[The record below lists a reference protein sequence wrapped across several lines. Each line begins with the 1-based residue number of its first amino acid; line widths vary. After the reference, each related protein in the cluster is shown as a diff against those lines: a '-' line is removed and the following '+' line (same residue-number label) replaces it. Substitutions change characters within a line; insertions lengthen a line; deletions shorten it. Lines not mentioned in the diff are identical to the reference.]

1 MNQAQITG
9 DDALVSTIGALSVAA
24 VEFHETGS
32 AHHAVLPP
40 GYKLEDITGAIEA
53 AEPNPNRKKGKVLL
67 NDVASFT
74 QYLTKH
80 AVPASCNIYADPDN
94 RTLVGVLND
103 HTEEDYT
110 AGWRDHRAVY
120 TAEYSR
126 EFALWLAQDG
136 VKMEQ
141 EDFAVFLED
150 NIADVVEPSGEALLQ
165 VALTLQ
171 AKTEVNFKSHRRLDN
186 GQVQFGYSE
195 NTSSTAGADGSL
207 EIPREFTIG
216 LRVFKHAPEGYRIK
230 ARLKY
235 RLGAGKLKFWYELD
249 RPANVVEDAFK
260 GYVIGAQAS
269 GFTVLMG
276 KP

>member
-1 MNQAQITG
+1 MTQPKILGEASMI
-9 DDALVSTIGALSVAA
+9 DTIGALTAA
-24 VEFHETGS
+24 AIEIKKTGD

-40 GYKLEDITGAIEA
+40 GYQLQELTKAVEA
-53 AEPNPNRKKGKVLL
+53 AASNPNRKTGAVTLS
-67 NDVASFT
+67 DVASFT
-74 QYLTKH
+74 QYLKDQAPLT
-80 AVPASCNIYADPDN
+80 STYIYADPDS
-94 RTLVGVLND
+94 RRLTAILND
-103 HTEEDYT
+103 HGKENGMP
-110 AGWRDHRAVY
+110 GWRDHRAVY

-126 EFALWLAQDG
+126 EFALWLKSDG

-141 EDFAVFLED
+141 EEFAVFLED

-195 NTSSTAGADGSL
+195 NTSSTAGADGQL

-216 LRVFKHAPEGYRIK
+216 LRVFKNATEGYRIK

-260 GYVIGAQAS
+260 GYVVSAAAS

-276 KP
+276 KV